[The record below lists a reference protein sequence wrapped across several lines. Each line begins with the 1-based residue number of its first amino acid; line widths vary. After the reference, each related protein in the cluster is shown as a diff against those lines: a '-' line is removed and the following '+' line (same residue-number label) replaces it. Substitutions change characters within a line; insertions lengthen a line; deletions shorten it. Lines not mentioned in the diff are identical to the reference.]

1 MHYLEGLNPRQREA
15 VVAPVGPIAVLAG
28 AGSGKTRVLTHRI
41 LHLLHEGVLPH
52 EILAVTFT
60 NKAAKEMLERV
71 VHLIEKDPELGRL
84 ESRPL
89 VTTFHAFGVRMLR
102 EFHREAG
109 LSKYFPIYDRADSM
123 KLIKGIVADMGLDEK
138 HTDPKMILSKI
149 SREKGEGKT
158 PEDILGSRS
167 SSFFLRTTGEV
178 WSRYEGALK
187 KEGALD
193 FDDLLQ
199 KPVRLLKENETV
211 RTVLQNRFKHILI
224 DEYQDTN
231 GVQST
236 LANILALK
244 HKSIFVVGDIDQNIY
259 SWRGATIEHL
269 LSFEETYPDAK
280 TIILEQ
286 NYRSTKTI
294 VDAAQAVIEKNVRRK
309 EKHAFTTNEDGDPM
323 KLLVCSSEGDEARMV
338 ATQCREYIE
347 DGGNPGDIAVLY
359 RTNFQSR
366 VLEEAFLHMGIPYQV
381 LGTKFFD
388 RKEVK
393 DLLAYLRLALMPES
407 SVDIARIINVPARGI
422 GKVTQLAVLQGKT
435 EELAAGPRRKVDD
448 FFRMMDRIR
457 TDMEGK
463 KTSDIVRYVIDISG
477 LAKQYEKGGE
487 DNEER
492 LQNLKELASVASQ
505 YDMHVGQEGIMKLL
519 EDAALM
525 GEQDSMKDQSAG
537 VKLMTIHAAK
547 GLEFPL
553 VFITGLEEG
562 LFPHER
568 DHQDDD
574 EEERRLFYVA
584 ITRAHKRVFLS
595 LARSRRLY
603 GTLYATEPSSFI
615 SDIPEAH
622 LVIEDGDTYGLHT
635 IR

>member
-15 VVAPVGPIAVLAG
+15 VIAPVGPIAVLAG

-71 VHLIEKDPELGRL
+71 VHLIQKDPELGRL

-178 WSRYEGALK
+178 WSRYEAALK

-211 RTVLQNRFKHILI
+211 RTTLQNRFKHILI

-407 SVDIARIINVPARGI
+407 SVDIARIMNVPARGI

-435 EELAAGPRRKVDD
+435 EELGAAPRRKVDD

-477 LAKQYEKGGE
+477 LGKQYEKGGE

-505 YDMHVGQEGIMKLL
+505 YDMFVGQEGIMKLL

-595 LARSRRLY
+595 LARNRRLY